1 MTPPKNHFGAILI
14 DPPWPFATWSARGR
28 NRSADNHYPLMT
40 LEDIA
45 ALDVGQF
52 ARDDCALFVWVTW
65 PSLPQALMVIEAWRF
80 KYKTCAFC
88 WTKAD
93 ASQIDMLRDDLTPA
107 MGLGYW
113 TRSNSEVCLLATRG
127 KPKRLHA
134 DVRQAIIE
142 PAREHSR
149 KPRIHQRIERLV
161 TGPYLEM
168 FARQLQ
174 AGWSVLGNEVGK
186 FTSDMEAAE

>member
-1 MTPPKNHFGAILI
+1 MDDLPKNHFGAILI
-14 DPPWPFATWSARGR
+14 DSPWPFATWSARGR
-28 NRSADNHYPLMT
+28 DRSADNHYDLMT

-45 ALDVGQF
+45 ALDVGQY
-52 ARDDCALFVWVTW
+52 AREDCALFPWVTW
-65 PSLPQALMVIEAWRF
+65 PSLPEALMVIEAWGF

-127 KPKRLHA
+127 KPNRLHA

-161 TGPYLEM
+161 AGPYLEM
-168 FARQLQ
+168 FARQRQ
-174 AGWSVLGNEVGK
+174 PGWTVWGNESEK
-186 FTSDMEAAE
+186 FRAVARG